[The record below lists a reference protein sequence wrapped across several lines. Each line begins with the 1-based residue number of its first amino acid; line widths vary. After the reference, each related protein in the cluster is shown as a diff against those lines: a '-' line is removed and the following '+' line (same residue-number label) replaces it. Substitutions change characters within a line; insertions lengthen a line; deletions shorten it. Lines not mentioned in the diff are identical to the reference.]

1 MGQGEPGG
9 DGVMLWDGQWGGSEV
24 VGDMSGDL
32 LEDLGGLGFTK
43 EA

>member
-1 MGQGEPGG
+1 MYIFGG
-9 DGVMLWDGQWGGSEV
+9 DEVMGRYWQCGGSEV

-43 EA
+43 KA